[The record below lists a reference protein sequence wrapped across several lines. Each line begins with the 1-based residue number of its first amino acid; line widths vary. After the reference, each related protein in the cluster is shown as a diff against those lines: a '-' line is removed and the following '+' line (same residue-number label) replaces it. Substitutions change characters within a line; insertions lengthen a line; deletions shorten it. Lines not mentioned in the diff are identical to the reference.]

1 MCRLKD
7 TQEYVLMG
15 IKYFVFAVNKMDL
28 VGYSEERFNEI
39 TKQIDEL
46 SKELGLASVKI
57 ILYQQQ
63 RVTILQLNLI
73 IHLGIQ
79 AKHFLLTLKMWM

>member
-1 MCRLKD
+1 MPLW
-7 TQEYVLMG
+7 ELN
-15 IKYFVFAVNKMDL
+15 ISFAVNKMDL

-57 ILYQQQ
+57 IPVSATEGDNITVKSDNTPWY
-63 RVTILQLNLI
+63 
-73 IHLGIQ
+73 Q